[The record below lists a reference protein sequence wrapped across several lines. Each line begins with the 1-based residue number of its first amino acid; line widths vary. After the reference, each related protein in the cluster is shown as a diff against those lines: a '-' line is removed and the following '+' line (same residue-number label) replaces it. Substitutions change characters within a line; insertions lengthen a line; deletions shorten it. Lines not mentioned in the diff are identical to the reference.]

1 MDRWKF
7 NSTLGQFG
15 DKSNREKELGTG
27 TTLHSLLDWSSRAAV
42 QRLGFIDRQKRDIL
56 PTPII
61 LLIHCGANDLTE
73 KDLTRKGLIENIE
86 CSVLRYIALFRNIV
100 IVWSSLLQHRYWHF
114 APLNAGPIID
124 QKHRRVNSA
133 VRTFV
138 IENGGRAIWHD
149 SNIKATEIALYRTD
163 GTHLSHI
170 GNKVFLN
177 NLQGGLE
184 TFLNSA
190 KSVFR

>member
-1 MDRWKF
+1 MWTFIIENMDKCASRYF
-7 NSTLGQFG
+7 VIDLYSLI
-15 DKSNREKELGTG
+15 DKK
-27 TTLHSLLDWSSRAAV
+27 
-42 QRLGFIDRQKRDIL
+42 QDIL
-56 PTPII
+56 PTPNF
-61 LLIHCGANDLTE
+61 LLIHCGASDLSE
-73 KDLTRKGLIENIE
+73 KDLTGKGLIENIK
-86 CSVLRYIALFRNIV
+86 CSVLRYKALFRNIV
-100 IVWSSLLQHRYWHF
+100 IVWSSMLPRRYWHF

-124 QKHRRVNSA
+124 QKRRRVNSA
-133 VRTFV
+133 IRTFV

-190 KSVFR
+190 KSVFPRVKICGGGCTNQFSW

>member
-15 DKSNREKELGTG
+15 GKPNREKELGTG
-27 TTLHSLLDWSSRAAV
+27 TTLHSSLDWSSRAAV

-73 KDLTRKGLIENIE
+73 KELTGKGLIENIK
-86 CSVLRYIALFRNIV
+86 CSVLRYKALLKNIV
-100 IVWSSLLQHRYWHF
+100 IVWFSMLQRRYWHF
-114 APLNAGPIID
+114 APLNTGPIID
-124 QKHRRVNSA
+124 QKRGRVNSA

-138 IENGGRAIWHD
+138 IESG
-149 SNIKATEIALYRTD
+149 
-163 GTHLSHI
+163 
-170 GNKVFLN
+170 
-177 NLQGGLE
+177 GGLFGM
-184 TFLNSA
+184 T
-190 KSVFR
+190 VT